1 MIKPWFKAMSEDDLE
16 IVFKWRRSDHV
27 QSRMFTEVGDDFEK
41 HREWFTSFCA
51 KKDRRFWII
60 MVDDIPIGAANYKE
74 VEGENGRIL
83 EVGFYIG
90 DSRYINLA
98 GFVLPYFYHHVF
110 ENICCEKVVGEV
122 LVGNP
127 ILNMHAF
134 HGYDIGGAKAVDNRR
149 GATISVVP
157 VALSRENWRKRM
169 KGKAYVT
176 EFLDCVSPTF

>member
-1 MIKPWFKAMSEDDLE
+1 MRPPQDC
-16 IVFKWRRSDHV
+16 H
-27 QSRMFTEVGDDFEK
+27 
-41 HREWFTSFCA
+41 
-51 KKDRRFWII
+51 
-60 MVDDIPIGAANYKE
+60 Y
-74 VEGENGRIL
+74 
-83 EVGFYIG
+83 
-90 DSRYINLA
+90 
-98 GFVLPYFYHHVF
+98 VF
-110 ENICCEKVVGEV
+110 ENICGEKVVGEV

-127 ILNMHAF
+127 FLNMHAF